1 MVLYTHNQDYEPRYR
16 TFGVCQI
23 EITRPFC
30 MVIFGAAGNL
40 SRTKLLPALFRL
52 FGDKL
57 LHENFFIY
65 CTDKS
70 EMDVSRYRNFVKQ
83 AIKEALRKEFNA
95 SLWAK
100 FARRIYYSCFDYRQ
114 KESCT
119 DHLKNKLP
127 DLEQRHS
134 TQGNRIFY
142 LAIPPGIFEDV
153 IHNIGSAGLSRE
165 MGGYVHIV
173 VEKPFG
179 HDLITADRLNEALM
193 KYFREDQIY
202 RIDHYLAKETVQNIL
217 MFRFANSIFE
227 PIWNRNFIDHV
238 QITAA
243 EQIGIENRADYYER
257 AGILRDMFQSHLFE
271 LLAIIA
277 VEPPSSFKAERLT
290 EEKIKLLR
298 SIRPF
303 FPESISE
310 QVVIGQYGSGS
321 INGREVAS
329 YRDEP
334 GVHPASMTPTFAA
347 MKVFVDNWRWN
358 GVPFYLRS
366 GKRLAT
372 RKTEISLH
380 FKSAPHM
387 MFSRVMDSYIEPN
400 ILTFRVQPDE
410 GISLS
415 FQTKRPGTRVC
426 LYPVLMEFSYE
437 KKVFLDAYAWVLLD
451 CMIGDRMLF
460 MKQEEVELTW
470 GLLAPVLKWSE
481 NIGEATRFPNYAAG
495 SSGPEESMLLIE
507 RDGRAWKPLESETGD
522 ENYHRAEFRSFK
534 R

>member
-1 MVLYTHNQDYEPRYR
+1 MVDDLHNPDYEPQYR
-16 TFGVCQI
+16 TIGVCQI

-40 SRTKLLPALFRL
+40 TRKKLLPALFRL
-52 FGDKL
+52 FRDKL
-57 LHENFFIY
+57 LQENFFIY
-65 CTDKS
+65 CTDRA
-70 EMDVSRYRNFVKQ
+70 EMDESRYRDFFQQ
-83 AIKEALRKEFNA
+83 ALKEALPNEFKS
-95 SLWAK
+95 SLWEK
-100 FARRIYYSCFDYRQ
+100 FSRRLYYSCFNYQRPA
-114 KESCT
+114 SCI
-119 DHLKNKLP
+119 DHLKNQLP
-127 DLEQRHS
+127 ALEKSHE

-153 IHNIGSAGLSRE
+153 IHNIGSAGLSHE
-165 MGGYVHIV
+165 MDGYVHIV

-179 HDLITADRLNEALM
+179 HDLISADRLNQVLNT
-193 KYFREDQIY
+193 YFREDQIY
-202 RIDHYLAKETVQNIL
+202 RIDHYLAKETVQNML

-238 QITAA
+238 QITAS
-243 EQIGIENRADYYER
+243 EQIGIEERADYYEK

-271 LLAIIA
+271 LLAITAI
-277 VEPPSSFKAERLT
+277 EPPSSFKAERLI
-290 EEKIKLLR
+290 EEKIKLFR

-303 FPESISE
+303 FPEAVPE
-310 QVVIGQYGSGS
+310 QVVIGQYGTGY
-321 INGREVAS
+321 IDGREVPS
-329 YRDEP
+329 YRNEP
-334 GVHPASMTPTFAA
+334 GVHPDSMTPTFAA

-366 GKRLAT
+366 GKRLPA

-380 FKSAPHM
+380 FKSVPHM
-387 MFSRVMDSYIEPN
+387 MFSRIMDEYIEPN

-426 LYPVLMEFSYE
+426 LYPVHMNYSYE
-437 KKVFLDAYAWVLLD
+437 KKVLLDAYAWVLLD

-470 GLLAPVLKWSE
+470 GLLTPVLDWSE
-481 NIGEATRFPNYAAG
+481 TLREKTMFPNYAAG
-495 SSGPEESMLLIE
+495 SPGPEDATNLIQK
-507 RDGRAWKPLESETGD
+507 DGRMWTPLESETHNERSD
-522 ENYHRAEFRSFK
+522 RARFRGSQP
-534 R
+534 